1 MVKTKIIVDSNI
13 LIYSYKPEYL
23 WLQQKLTHFD
33 LYASAITKVESL
45 GYHQLMEKEKVILIQ
60 LFDLI
65 DVIPINYQVI
75 DKAIKLKQ
83 QKKMSLGDSIIASTA
98 LMYDLPL
105 MTRNVTDFVWIDG
118 LTIIK
123 PFDE

>member
-1 MVKTKIIVDSNI
+1 MLDSNI
-13 LIYSYKPEYL
+13 VIYSVIEEYEQL
-23 WLQQKLTHFD
+23 RQFIRQYESHV
-33 LYASAITKVESL
+33 SEITKAEVLGFHHLTVKDKLNFERFFVKAYIYPVNSL
-45 GYHQLMEKEKVILIQ
+45 IIE
-60 LFDLI
+60 
-65 DVIPINYQVI
+65 
-75 DKAIKLKQ
+75 KAIKLKQ

-118 LTIIK
+118 LTIIN